1 MDAILFI
8 YSSLHIFKVTPNMG
22 NLMMGRGGNDALSV
36 APPSS
41 PLPPSPH
48 THTPPLQPLLP
59 HACGH
64 APYCDRP
71 SGRSL
76 SEWMMFR
83 KYTLQINDLAKGN
96 LWVVCS
102 QSDWIRMKSTSGASK
117 QVEAGELGQI
127 FHVAVPQRRK
137 WEIVKHCHYVKVVM
151 GRSTSSFFRFKNAFS
166 KTSLTFF
173 TPNLSCPNTQTGFS
187 LFSPLFSMD

>member
-1 MDAILFI
+1 M
-8 YSSLHIFKVTPNMG
+8 
-22 NLMMGRGGNDALSV
+22 LSV
-36 APPSS
+36 L
-41 PLPPSPH
+41 LPPPPLFPPPH
-48 THTPPLQPLLP
+48 TLPPLQPLLP

-173 TPNLSCPNTQTGFS
+173 YTKLILSQHPNRFFAIFTTFFNGLKHYWFYLIHNWMLMPIFVKNQWRN
-187 LFSPLFSMD
+187 

>member
-1 MDAILFI
+1 M
-8 YSSLHIFKVTPNMG
+8 
-22 NLMMGRGGNDALSV
+22 LSV
-36 APPSS
+36 L
-41 PLPPSPH
+41 LPPPPLFPPPH
-48 THTPPLQPLLP
+48 TLPPLQPLLP

-187 LFSPLFSMD
+187 LFSPLFFNGLKHYWFYLIHNWMLMPIFVKNRWRN